1 MRIYNNAPQTQIKTP
16 NFRGPLDAPLTQ
28 GLAVLNTNPMLNA
41 SLVDVFAMGLPRTIV
56 EYRERN
62 KYAGFEMAFR
72 EFTGTFIACFSAGLF
87 GQMINK
93 TMSKRLQPEVKVN
106 ENSWASNNAIEV
118 LNEINE
124 TDKNKSYSEK
134 LFASLSGLN
143 KNKEQEWKNVNW
155 SKIEWYDK
163 DSWNNINW
171 ENKEFE
177 GIHKRMKSEK
187 SIVETFD
194 RLITDKN
201 ISKKDAKHLQEILA
215 ERVINVLG
223 AENNVTVKSGDKSI
237 TSTVHNVLR
246 DAIDMGKNVFSTNEA
261 DKIISKLKKLNK
273 AKTLGALALSVVLA
287 LTNQAI
293 NRYIT
298 QKRTGSKEFVGN
310 MNYESHLSEGKQVD
324 KKKNLNFNKILASA
338 GFVAM
343 LAKVMNIKNV
353 KDFFKKLEFTGPT
366 TSGNA
371 IKTVYGA
378 LILGRFFASKDNTEL
393 RETVVRDYLGFLNWL
408 VLGGFVAK
416 GVGNLLDRDRKDLFN
431 TSKEGKGVKHWLNDV
446 SLKTH
451 SEIVAQG
458 GKDVKKNL
466 RKLNIAHISGLAY
479 SALMLGILLPKLNIA
494 MTKHNQKGLV

>member
-1 MRIYNNAPQTQIKTP
+1 MKVYNNTPQTQFRTP
-16 NFRGPLDAPLTQ
+16 NFRGPIDAPLTQ
-28 GLAVLNTNPMLNA
+28 GLAALSTNPMLNA

-56 EYRERN
+56 EYKERN

-93 TMSKRLQPEVKVN
+93 TMSKRIQPEIKVN
-106 ENSWASNNAIEV
+106 ENSWASNNTIDV
-118 LNEINE
+118 LNQI
-124 TDKNKSYSEK
+124 NKSGKNYSK
-134 LFASLSGLN
+134 NLFNSLSGLN
-143 KNKEQEWKNVNW
+143 KNEEQAWDKINW
-155 SKIEWYDK
+155 DKIEWYDK
-163 DSWNNINW
+163 EAWNNLKW
-171 ENKEFE
+171 DNKEFD
-177 GIHKRMKSEK
+177 GVHNKIKSEK
-187 SIVETFD
+187 SIIETFD
-194 RLITDKN
+194 KLISNKKLSKN
-201 ISKKDAKHLQEILA
+201 DSKNLQNILT
-215 ERVINVLG
+215 ERVINAVG
-223 AENNVTVKSGDKSI
+223 AESNITIKSGDKSI
-237 TSTVHNVLR
+237 TSTVQNILR
-246 DAIDMGKNVFSTNEA
+246 DSIDMGKNVFSAKESEKT
-261 DKIISKLKKLNK
+261 IVKLKKLNK
-273 AKTLGALALSVVLA
+273 VKTLGALTLSIVLA

-310 MNYESHLSEGKQVD
+310 MDYESHIGNNSQTD
-324 KKKNLNFNKILASA
+324 KKKNLNFNKVLASA

-343 LAKVMNIKNV
+343 LAKVMNIKNT

-416 GVGNLLDRDRKDLFN
+416 GVGNLLDKDRKALFN

-451 SEIVAQG
+451 SEIAAQG
-458 GKDVKKNL
+458 GKDIKKNL
-466 RKLNIAHISGLAY
+466 RKLNVAHISGLAY
-479 SALMLGILLPKLNIA
+479 SALMLGILLPKLNIS
-494 MTKHNQKGLV
+494 MTKHKQKM

>member
-1 MRIYNNAPQTQIKTP
+1 MKVYNNTPQTQLRTP
-16 NFRGPLDAPLTQ
+16 NFRGPIDAPLTQ
-28 GLAVLNTNPMLNA
+28 GLAALSTNPMLNA

-56 EYRERN
+56 EYKERN

-93 TMSKRLQPEVKVN
+93 TMSKRIQPEIKVN
-106 ENSWASNNAIEV
+106 ENSWASNNTIDV
-118 LNEINE
+118 LNQI
-124 TDKNKSYSEK
+124 NKSGKNYSK
-134 LFASLSGLN
+134 NLFNSLSGLN
-143 KNKEQEWKNVNW
+143 KNEEQAWNKINW
-155 SKIEWYDK
+155 DKIEWYDK
-163 DSWNNINW
+163 EAWNNLKW
-171 ENKEFE
+171 DNKDFE
-177 GIHKRMKSEK
+177 GVHNKIKSEK
-187 SIVETFD
+187 SIIETFD
-194 RLITDKN
+194 KLISYEKLSKN
-201 ISKKDAKHLQEILA
+201 DSKNLQNILT
-215 ERVINVLG
+215 ERVINAVG
-223 AENNVTVKSGDKSI
+223 AESNITLKSGDKSI
-237 TSTVHNVLR
+237 TSTVQNILR
-246 DAIDMGKNVFSTNEA
+246 DSIDMGKNVFSANESE
-261 DKIISKLKKLNK
+261 KMIVKLKKLNK
-273 AKTLGALALSVVLA
+273 VKTLGALTLSIVLA

-310 MNYESHLSEGKQVD
+310 MDYESHIGNNSQTD
-324 KKKNLNFNKILASA
+324 KKKNLNFNKVLASA

-343 LAKVMNIKNV
+343 LAKVMNIKNT

-416 GVGNLLDRDRKDLFN
+416 GVGNLLDKDRKNLFN

-451 SEIVAQG
+451 SEIAAQG
-458 GKDVKKNL
+458 GKDIKKNL
-466 RKLNIAHISGLAY
+466 RKLNVAHMSGLAY
-479 SALMLGILLPKLNIA
+479 SALMLGILLPKLNIS
-494 MTKHNQKGLV
+494 MTKHKQKNVA

>member
-1 MRIYNNAPQTQIKTP
+1 MKVYNNTPQTQFRTP
-16 NFRGPLDAPLTQ
+16 NFRGPIDAPLTQ
-28 GLAVLNTNPMLNA
+28 GLAALSTNPMLNA

-56 EYRERN
+56 EYKERN

-93 TMSKRLQPEVKVN
+93 TMSKRIQPEIKVN
-106 ENSWASNNAIEV
+106 ENSWASNNTIDV
-118 LNEINE
+118 LNQI
-124 TDKNKSYSEK
+124 NKSGKNYSK
-134 LFASLSGLN
+134 NLFNSLSGLN
-143 KNKEQEWKNVNW
+143 KNEEQA
-155 SKIEWYDK
+155 
-163 DSWNNINW
+163 WNNLKW
-171 ENKEFE
+171 DNKEFE
-177 GIHKRMKSEK
+177 GVHNKIKSEQ
-187 SIVETFD
+187 SIIETFD
-194 RLITDKN
+194 KLISDEKLSKN
-201 ISKKDAKHLQEILA
+201 DSKNLQNILT
-215 ERVINVLG
+215 ERVINAVG
-223 AENNVTVKSGDKSI
+223 AESNITLKSGDKSI
-237 TSTVHNVLR
+237 TSTVQNILR
-246 DAIDMGKNVFSTNEA
+246 DSIDMGKNVFSAKESEKT
-261 DKIISKLKKLNK
+261 IVKLKKLNK
-273 AKTLGALALSVVLA
+273 VKTLGALTLSIVLA

-310 MNYESHLSEGKQVD
+310 MDYESHIGNNSQTD
-324 KKKNLNFNKILASA
+324 KKKNLNFNKVLASA

-343 LAKVMNIKNV
+343 LAKVMNIKNT

-416 GVGNLLDRDRKDLFN
+416 GVGNLLDKDRKALFN

-451 SEIVAQG
+451 SEIAAQG
-458 GKDVKKNL
+458 GKDIKKNL
-466 RKLNIAHISGLAY
+466 RKLNVAHISGLAY
-479 SALMLGILLPKLNIA
+479 SALMLGILLPKLNIS
-494 MTKHNQKGLV
+494 MTKHKQKNVA

>member
-1 MRIYNNAPQTQIKTP
+1 MKVYNNTPQTQFRTP
-16 NFRGPLDAPLTQ
+16 NFRGPIDAPLTQ
-28 GLAVLNTNPMLNA
+28 SLAALSTNPMLNA

-56 EYRERN
+56 EYKERN

-93 TMSKRLQPEVKVN
+93 TMSKRIQPEIKVN
-106 ENSWASNNAIEV
+106 ENSWASNNTIDV
-118 LNEINE
+118 LNQI
-124 TDKNKSYSEK
+124 NKSGKNYSK
-134 LFASLSGLN
+134 NIFNSLSGLN
-143 KNKEQEWKNVNW
+143 KNEEQAWNKINW
-155 SKIEWYDK
+155 DKIEWYDK
-163 DSWNNINW
+163 EAWNNLKW
-171 ENKEFE
+171 DNKEFD
-177 GIHKRMKSEK
+177 GVHNKIKSEK
-187 SIVETFD
+187 SIIEIFD
-194 RLITDKN
+194 KLISDEKLSKN
-201 ISKKDAKHLQEILA
+201 DSKNLQNILT
-215 ERVINVLG
+215 ERVINAVG
-223 AENNVTVKSGDKSI
+223 AESNITIKSGDKSI
-237 TSTVHNVLR
+237 TSTVQNILR
-246 DAIDMGKNVFSTNEA
+246 DSIDMGKNVFSAKESEKT
-261 DKIISKLKKLNK
+261 IVKLKKLNK
-273 AKTLGALALSVVLA
+273 VKTLGALTLSIVLA

-310 MNYESHLSEGKQVD
+310 MDYESHIGNNSQTD
-324 KKKNLNFNKILASA
+324 KKKNLNFNKVLASA

-343 LAKVMNIKNV
+343 LAKVMNIKNT

-416 GVGNLLDRDRKDLFN
+416 GVGNLLDKDRKALFN

-458 GKDVKKNL
+458 GKDIKKNL
-466 RKLNIAHISGLAY
+466 RKLNVAHISGLAY
-479 SALMLGILLPKLNIA
+479 SALMLGILLPKLNIS
-494 MTKHNQKGLV
+494 MTKHKQKNVA

>member
-1 MRIYNNAPQTQIKTP
+1 MKVYNNAPQTQLRTP
-16 NFRGPLDAPLTQ
+16 NFRGPIDAPLTQ
-28 GLAVLNTNPMLNA
+28 GLAALSTNPMLNA
-41 SLVDVFAMGLPRTIV
+41 SLVDVFAMGLPRTVV
-56 EYRERN
+56 EYKERN

-93 TMSKRLQPEVKVN
+93 TMSKRIQPEIKVN
-106 ENSWASNNAIEV
+106 ENSWASNNAIDV
-118 LNEINE
+118 LNDI
-124 TDKNKSYSEK
+124 NKSGKNYSK
-134 LFASLSGLN
+134 NLFNSLSGLN
-143 KNKEQEWKNVNW
+143 KNEEKAWNKINW
-155 SKIEWYDK
+155 DKIEWYDK
-163 DSWNNINW
+163 EAWNNLKW
-171 ENKEFE
+171 DNKDFE
-177 GIHKRMKSEK
+177 GIHNKIKSEK
-187 SIVETFD
+187 SIIETFD
-194 RLITDKN
+194 KLISDKKLSKNDSKNLQN
-201 ISKKDAKHLQEILA
+201 ILT
-215 ERVINVLG
+215 ERVINAVG
-223 AENNVTVKSGDKSI
+223 AENNITLKSGDKAI
-237 TSTVHNVLR
+237 TSTVQNILR
-246 DAIDMGKNVFSTNEA
+246 DSIDMGKNVFSANESEKA
-261 DKIISKLKKLNK
+261 IAKLKKLNK
-273 AKTLGALALSVVLA
+273 VKTLGALTLSVALA

-310 MNYESHLSEGKQVD
+310 MDYESHIGNNSQTD
-324 KKKNLNFNKILASA
+324 KKKNLNFNKALASA
-338 GFVAM
+338 SFVAM
-343 LAKVMNIKNV
+343 LAKVMNIKNA

-416 GVGNLLDRDRKDLFN
+416 GVGNLLDKDRKDLFN

-451 SEIVAQG
+451 SEIAAQG
-458 GKDVKKNL
+458 GKDIKKNI

-479 SALMLGILLPKLNIA
+479 SALMLGILLPKLNIS
-494 MTKHNQKGLV
+494 MTRHKQKNAAQ

>member
-1 MRIYNNAPQTQIKTP
+1 MKVYNNTPQTQLRTP
-16 NFRGPLDAPLTQ
+16 NFRGPIDAPLTQ
-28 GLAVLNTNPMLNA
+28 GLAALSTNPMLNA

-56 EYRERN
+56 EYKERN

-93 TMSKRLQPEVKVN
+93 TMSKRIQPEVKVN
-106 ENSWASNNAIEV
+106 ENSWASNNTIDV
-118 LNEINE
+118 LNQI
-124 TDKNKSYSEK
+124 NKSGKNYSK
-134 LFASLSGLN
+134 NLFNSLSGLN
-143 KNKEQEWKNVNW
+143 KNEEQAWNKINW
-155 SKIEWYDK
+155 DKIEWYDK
-163 DSWNNINW
+163 EAWNNLKW
-171 ENKEFE
+171 DNKELE
-177 GIHKRMKSEK
+177 GIHNKIKSEK
-187 SIVETFD
+187 SIIETFD
-194 RLITDKN
+194 KLISDEKLSKN
-201 ISKKDAKHLQEILA
+201 DSKNLQNILT
-215 ERVINVLG
+215 ERVINAVG
-223 AENNVTVKSGDKSI
+223 AESNITLKSGDKSI
-237 TSTVHNVLR
+237 TSTVQNILR
-246 DAIDMGKNVFSTNEA
+246 DSIDMGKNVFSANESE
-261 DKIISKLKKLNK
+261 KTIVKLKKLNK
-273 AKTLGALALSVVLA
+273 VKTLGALTLSIVLA

-310 MNYESHLSEGKQVD
+310 MDYESHIGNNSQTD
-324 KKKNLNFNKILASA
+324 KKKNLNFNKVLASA

-343 LAKVMNIKNV
+343 LAKVMNIKNT

-416 GVGNLLDRDRKDLFN
+416 GVGNLLDKDRKNLFN

-451 SEIVAQG
+451 SEIAAQG
-458 GKDVKKNL
+458 GKDIKKNL
-466 RKLNIAHISGLAY
+466 RKLNVAHISGLAY
-479 SALMLGILLPKLNIA
+479 SALMLGILLPKLNIS
-494 MTKHNQKGLV
+494 MTKHKQKM

>member
-1 MRIYNNAPQTQIKTP
+1 MKVYNNTPQTQLRTP
-16 NFRGPLDAPLTQ
+16 NFRGPIDAPLTQ
-28 GLAVLNTNPMLNA
+28 GLAALSTNPMLNA

-56 EYRERN
+56 EYKERN

-93 TMSKRLQPEVKVN
+93 TMSKRIQPEIKVN
-106 ENSWASNNAIEV
+106 ENSWASNNTIDV
-118 LNEINE
+118 LNQI
-124 TDKNKSYSEK
+124 NKSGKNYSK
-134 LFASLSGLN
+134 NIFNSLPGLN
-143 KNKEQEWKNVNW
+143 KNEEQALNKINW
-155 SKIEWYDK
+155 DKIEWYDK
-163 DSWNNINW
+163 EAWNNLKW
-171 ENKEFE
+171 DNKEFE
-177 GIHKRMKSEK
+177 GVHNKIKSEK
-187 SIVETFD
+187 SIIETFD
-194 RLITDKN
+194 KLISDEKLSKN
-201 ISKKDAKHLQEILA
+201 DSKNLQNILA
-215 ERVINVLG
+215 ERVINAIG
-223 AENNVTVKSGDKSI
+223 AESNITLKSGDKSI
-237 TSTVHNVLR
+237 TSTVQNILR
-246 DAIDMGKNVFSTNEA
+246 DSIDMGKNVFSAKESEKT
-261 DKIISKLKKLNK
+261 IVKLKKLNK
-273 AKTLGALALSVVLA
+273 VKTLGALTLSIVLA

-310 MNYESHLSEGKQVD
+310 MDYESHIGNNSQTD
-324 KKKNLNFNKILASA
+324 KKKNLNFNKVLASA

-343 LAKVMNIKNV
+343 LAKVMNIKNT

-416 GVGNLLDRDRKDLFN
+416 GVGNLLDKDRKNLFN

-458 GKDVKKNL
+458 GKDIKKNL
-466 RKLNIAHISGLAY
+466 RKLNVAHISGLAY
-479 SALMLGILLPKLNIA
+479 SALMLGILLPKLNIS
-494 MTKHNQKGLV
+494 MTKHKQKNVA

>member
-1 MRIYNNAPQTQIKTP
+1 MKVYNNTPQTQLRTP
-16 NFRGPLDAPLTQ
+16 NFRGPIDAPLTQ
-28 GLAVLNTNPMLNA
+28 GLAALSTNPMLNA

-56 EYRERN
+56 EYKERN

-93 TMSKRLQPEVKVN
+93 TMSKRIQPEVKVN
-106 ENSWASNNAIEV
+106 ENSWASNNTIDV
-118 LNEINE
+118 LNQI
-124 TDKNKSYSEK
+124 NKSGKNYSK
-134 LFASLSGLN
+134 NLFNSLSGLN
-143 KNKEQEWKNVNW
+143 KNEEQAWNKINW
-155 SKIEWYDK
+155 DKIEWYDK
-163 DSWNNINW
+163 EAWNNLKW
-171 ENKEFE
+171 DNKDFE
-177 GIHKRMKSEK
+177 GVHNKIKSEK
-187 SIVETFD
+187 SIIETFD
-194 RLITDKN
+194 KLISDEKLSKN
-201 ISKKDAKHLQEILA
+201 DSKNLQNILT
-215 ERVINVLG
+215 ERVINAVG
-223 AENNVTVKSGDKSI
+223 AESNITLKSGDKSI
-237 TSTVHNVLR
+237 TSTMQNILR
-246 DAIDMGKNVFSTNEA
+246 DSIDMGKNVFSANESE
-261 DKIISKLKKLNK
+261 KTIVKLKKLNK
-273 AKTLGALALSVVLA
+273 VKTLGALTLSIVLA

-310 MNYESHLSEGKQVD
+310 MDYESHIGNNSQTD
-324 KKKNLNFNKILASA
+324 KKKNLNFNKVLASA

-343 LAKVMNIKNV
+343 LAKVMNIKNT

-416 GVGNLLDRDRKDLFN
+416 GVGNLLDKGRKDLFN

-451 SEIVAQG
+451 SEIAAQG
-458 GKDVKKNL
+458 GKDIKKNL
-466 RKLNIAHISGLAY
+466 RKLNVAHISGLAY
-479 SALMLGILLPKLNIA
+479 SALMLGILLPKLNIS
-494 MTKHNQKGLV
+494 MTKHKQKNVA

>member
-1 MRIYNNAPQTQIKTP
+1 MKVYNNAPQIQFRTP
-16 NFRGPLDAPLTQ
+16 NFRGPIDNPLTQ
-28 GLAVLNTNPMLNA
+28 GLAALSTNPMLNA
-41 SLVDVFAMGLPRTIV
+41 SLVDVFAMGLPRTVV
-56 EYRERN
+56 EYKERN

-93 TMSKRLQPEVKVN
+93 TMSKRIQPEIKVN
-106 ENSWASNNAIEV
+106 ENSWVSNNAIDV
-118 LNEINE
+118 LNDI
-124 TDKNKSYSEK
+124 NKSGKNYSK
-134 LFASLSGLN
+134 NLFNSLSGLN
-143 KNKEQEWKNVNW
+143 KNEEQAWNKINW
-155 SKIEWYDK
+155 DKIEWYDK
-163 DSWNNINW
+163 NAWNNLKW
-171 ENKEFE
+171 DNKDFE
-177 GIHKRMKSEK
+177 GVHNKIKSEK
-187 SIVETFD
+187 SIIETFD
-194 RLITDKN
+194 KLIYDKN
-201 ISKKDAKHLQEILA
+201 LSKNDSKNLQNILT
-215 ERVINVLG
+215 ERVINAVG
-223 AENNVTVKSGDKSI
+223 AESSITLKSGEKSI
-237 TSTVHNVLR
+237 TSTVQNILR
-246 DAIDMGKNVFSTNEA
+246 DSIDMGKNVFSANESEKA
-261 DKIISKLKKLNK
+261 IAKLKKLNK
-273 AKTLGALALSVVLA
+273 VKTLGALTLSVALA

-310 MNYESHLSEGKQVD
+310 MDYESHIGNNSQTD
-324 KKKNLNFNKILASA
+324 KKKNLNFNKALASA

-416 GVGNLLDRDRKDLFN
+416 GVGNLLDKDRKDLFN

-451 SEIVAQG
+451 SEIAAQG

-466 RKLNIAHISGLAY
+466 RKLNIAHVSGLAY
-479 SALMLGILLPKLNIA
+479 SALMLGILLPKLNIS
-494 MTKHNQKGLV
+494 MTKHKQKNVA

>member
-1 MRIYNNAPQTQIKTP
+1 MKVYNNTPQTQFRTP
-16 NFRGPLDAPLTQ
+16 NFRGPIDAPLTQ
-28 GLAVLNTNPMLNA
+28 GLAALSTNPMLNA

-56 EYRERN
+56 EYKERN

-93 TMSKRLQPEVKVN
+93 TMSKRIQPEIKVN
-106 ENSWASNNAIEV
+106 ENSWASNNTIDV
-118 LNEINE
+118 LNQI
-124 TDKNKSYSEK
+124 NKSGKNYSK
-134 LFASLSGLN
+134 NLFNSLSGLN
-143 KNKEQEWKNVNW
+143 KNEEQAWNKINW
-155 SKIEWYDK
+155 NKIEWYDK
-163 DSWNNINW
+163 EAWNNLKW
-171 ENKEFE
+171 DNKEFE
-177 GIHKRMKSEK
+177 GVHNKIKSEK
-187 SIVETFD
+187 SIIETFD
-194 RLITDKN
+194 KLISDKKL
-201 ISKKDAKHLQEILA
+201 SKNDSKNLQNILA
-215 ERVINVLG
+215 ERVINAVG
-223 AENNVTVKSGDKSI
+223 AESNITLKSGDKSI
-237 TSTVHNVLR
+237 TSTVQNILR
-246 DAIDMGKNVFSTNEA
+246 DSIDMGKNVFSAKESEKT
-261 DKIISKLKKLNK
+261 IVKLKKLNK
-273 AKTLGALALSVVLA
+273 VKTLGALTLSIVLA

-310 MNYESHLSEGKQVD
+310 MDYESHIGNNSQTD
-324 KKKNLNFNKILASA
+324 KKKNLNFNKVLASA

-343 LAKVMNIKNV
+343 LAKVMNIKNTQ
-353 KDFFKKLEFTGPT
+353 DFFKKLEFTGPT

-416 GVGNLLDRDRKDLFN
+416 GVGNLLDKDRKNLFN

-458 GKDVKKNL
+458 GKDIKKNL
-466 RKLNIAHISGLAY
+466 RKLNVAHISGLAY
-479 SALMLGILLPKLNIA
+479 SALMLGILLPKLNIS
-494 MTKHNQKGLV
+494 MTKHKQQNVA

>member
-1 MRIYNNAPQTQIKTP
+1 MKVYNNTPQTQLRTP
-16 NFRGPLDAPLTQ
+16 NFRGPIDAPLTQ
-28 GLAVLNTNPMLNA
+28 GLAALSTNPMLNA

-56 EYRERN
+56 EYKERN

-93 TMSKRLQPEVKVN
+93 TMSKRIQPEIKVN
-106 ENSWASNNAIEV
+106 KNSWASNNTIDV
-118 LNEINE
+118 LNQI
-124 TDKNKSYSEK
+124 NKSGKNYSK
-134 LFASLSGLN
+134 NLFNSLSGLN
-143 KNKEQEWKNVNW
+143 KNEEQAWNKINW
-155 SKIEWYDK
+155 DKIEWYDK
-163 DSWNNINW
+163 EAWNNLKW
-171 ENKEFE
+171 DNKELE
-177 GIHKRMKSEK
+177 GVHNKIKSEK
-187 SIVETFD
+187 SIIETFD
-194 RLITDKN
+194 KLISDEKLSKN
-201 ISKKDAKHLQEILA
+201 DSKNLQNILT
-215 ERVINVLG
+215 ERVINAVGTESNITL
-223 AENNVTVKSGDKSI
+223 KSGDKSI
-237 TSTVHNVLR
+237 TSTVQNILR
-246 DAIDMGKNVFSTNEA
+246 DSIDMGKNVFSANESE
-261 DKIISKLKKLNK
+261 KTIVKLKKLNK
-273 AKTLGALALSVVLA
+273 VKTLGALTLSIVLA

-310 MNYESHLSEGKQVD
+310 MDYENHIGNNSQTD
-324 KKKNLNFNKILASA
+324 KKKNLNFNKVLASA

-343 LAKVMNIKNV
+343 LAKVMNIKNT

-416 GVGNLLDRDRKDLFN
+416 GVGNLLDKDRKDLFN

-451 SEIVAQG
+451 SEIAAQG
-458 GKDVKKNL
+458 GKDIKKNL
-466 RKLNIAHISGLAY
+466 RKLNVAHISGLAY
-479 SALMLGILLPKLNIA
+479 SALMLGILLPKLNIS
-494 MTKHNQKGLV
+494 MTKHKQKNVA

>member
-1 MRIYNNAPQTQIKTP
+1 MKVYNNTPQTQFRTP
-16 NFRGPLDAPLTQ
+16 NFRGPIDAPLTQ
-28 GLAVLNTNPMLNA
+28 GLAALSTNPMLNA

-56 EYRERN
+56 EYKERN

-93 TMSKRLQPEVKVN
+93 TMSKRIQPEIKVN
-106 ENSWASNNAIEV
+106 ENSWASNNTIDV
-118 LNEINE
+118 LNQI
-124 TDKNKSYSEK
+124 NKSGKNYSK
-134 LFASLSGLN
+134 NLFNSLSGLN
-143 KNKEQEWKNVNW
+143 KNEEQAWNKINW
-155 SKIEWYDK
+155 DKIEWYDK
-163 DSWNNINW
+163 EAWNNLKW
-171 ENKEFE
+171 DNKEFD
-177 GIHKRMKSEK
+177 GVHNKIKSEK
-187 SIVETFD
+187 SIIETFD
-194 RLITDKN
+194 KLISDKKLSKNDSKNLQN
-201 ISKKDAKHLQEILA
+201 ILT
-215 ERVINVLG
+215 ERVINAVG
-223 AENNVTVKSGDKSI
+223 AESNITIKSGDKSI
-237 TSTVHNVLR
+237 TSTVQNILR
-246 DAIDMGKNVFSTNEA
+246 DSIDMGKNVFSAKESEKT
-261 DKIISKLKKLNK
+261 IVKLKKLNK
-273 AKTLGALALSVVLA
+273 VKTLGALTLSIVLA

-310 MNYESHLSEGKQVD
+310 MDYESHIGNNSQTD
-324 KKKNLNFNKILASA
+324 KKKNLNFNKVLASA

-343 LAKVMNIKNV
+343 LAKVMNIKNT

-416 GVGNLLDRDRKDLFN
+416 GVGNLLDKDRKALFN

-458 GKDVKKNL
+458 GKDIKKNL
-466 RKLNIAHISGLAY
+466 RKLNVAHISGLAY
-479 SALMLGILLPKLNIA
+479 SALMLGILLPKLNIS
-494 MTKHNQKGLV
+494 MTKHKQKNVA

>member
-1 MRIYNNAPQTQIKTP
+1 MKVYNNTPQTQLRTP
-16 NFRGPLDAPLTQ
+16 NFRGPIDAPLTQ
-28 GLAVLNTNPMLNA
+28 GLAALSTNPMLNA

-56 EYRERN
+56 EYKERN

-93 TMSKRLQPEVKVN
+93 TMSKRIQPEIKVN
-106 ENSWASNNAIEV
+106 ENSWASNNTIDV
-118 LNEINE
+118 LNQI
-124 TDKNKSYSEK
+124 NKSGKNYSK
-134 LFASLSGLN
+134 NLFNSLSGLN
-143 KNKEQEWKNVNW
+143 KNEEQAWNKINW
-155 SKIEWYDK
+155 DKIEWYDK
-163 DSWNNINW
+163 EAWNNLKW
-171 ENKEFE
+171 DNKDFE
-177 GIHKRMKSEK
+177 GVHNKIKSEK
-187 SIVETFD
+187 SIIETFD
-194 RLITDKN
+194 KLISDEKLSKN
-201 ISKKDAKHLQEILA
+201 DSKNLQNILT
-215 ERVINVLG
+215 ERVINAVGTESNITL
-223 AENNVTVKSGDKSI
+223 KSGDKSI
-237 TSTVHNVLR
+237 TSTVQNILR
-246 DAIDMGKNVFSTNEA
+246 DSIDMGKNVFSANESE
-261 DKIISKLKKLNK
+261 KTIVKLKKLNK
-273 AKTLGALALSVVLA
+273 VKTLGALTLSIVLA

-310 MNYESHLSEGKQVD
+310 MDYENHIGNNSQTD
-324 KKKNLNFNKILASA
+324 KKKNLNFNKVLASA

-343 LAKVMNIKNV
+343 LAKVMNIKNT

-416 GVGNLLDRDRKDLFN
+416 GVGNLLDKDRKDLFN
-431 TSKEGKGVKHWLNDV
+431 TSKKGKGVKHWLNDV

-458 GKDVKKNL
+458 GKDIKKNL
-466 RKLNIAHISGLAY
+466 RKLNVAHISGLAY
-479 SALMLGILLPKLNIA
+479 SALMLGILLPKLNIS
-494 MTKHNQKGLV
+494 MTKHKQKNVA

>member
-1 MRIYNNAPQTQIKTP
+1 MKVYNNTPQTQFRTP
-16 NFRGPLDAPLTQ
+16 NFRGPIDAPLTQ
-28 GLAVLNTNPMLNA
+28 GLAALSTNPMLNA

-56 EYRERN
+56 EYKERN

-93 TMSKRLQPEVKVN
+93 TMSKRIQPEIKVN
-106 ENSWASNNAIEV
+106 ENSWASNNTIDV
-118 LNEINE
+118 LNQI
-124 TDKNKSYSEK
+124 NKSGKNYSK
-134 LFASLSGLN
+134 NIFNSLSGLN
-143 KNKEQEWKNVNW
+143 KNEEQAWNKINW
-155 SKIEWYDK
+155 DKIEWYDK
-163 DSWNNINW
+163 EAWNNLKW
-171 ENKEFE
+171 DNKEFE
-177 GIHKRMKSEK
+177 GVHNKIKSEK
-187 SIVETFD
+187 SIIETFD
-194 RLITDKN
+194 KLISDKKLSKNDSKNLQN
-201 ISKKDAKHLQEILA
+201 ILT
-215 ERVINVLG
+215 ERVINAVG
-223 AENNVTVKSGDKSI
+223 AESNITLKSGDKSI
-237 TSTVHNVLR
+237 TSTVQNILR
-246 DAIDMGKNVFSTNEA
+246 DSIDMGKNVFSAKESEKT
-261 DKIISKLKKLNK
+261 IVKLKKLNK
-273 AKTLGALALSVVLA
+273 VKTLGALTLSIVLA

-310 MNYESHLSEGKQVD
+310 MNYESHIGNNSQTD
-324 KKKNLNFNKILASA
+324 KKKNLNFNKVLASA

-343 LAKVMNIKNV
+343 LAKVMNIKNT

-416 GVGNLLDRDRKDLFN
+416 GVGNLLDKDRKALFN

-458 GKDVKKNL
+458 GKDIKKNL
-466 RKLNIAHISGLAY
+466 RKLNVAHISGLAY
-479 SALMLGILLPKLNIA
+479 SALMLGILLPKLNIS
-494 MTKHNQKGLV
+494 MTKHKQKNVA

>member
-1 MRIYNNAPQTQIKTP
+1 MKVYNNTPQTQFRTP
-16 NFRGPLDAPLTQ
+16 NFRGPIDAPLTQ
-28 GLAVLNTNPMLNA
+28 GLAALSTNPMLNA

-56 EYRERN
+56 EYKERN

-93 TMSKRLQPEVKVN
+93 TMSKRIQPEIKVN
-106 ENSWASNNAIEV
+106 ENSWASNNTIDV
-118 LNEINE
+118 LNQI
-124 TDKNKSYSEK
+124 NKSGKNYSK
-134 LFASLSGLN
+134 NLFNSLSGLN
-143 KNKEQEWKNVNW
+143 KNEELAWNKINW
-155 SKIEWYDK
+155 DKIEWYDK
-163 DSWNNINW
+163 EAWNNLKW
-171 ENKEFE
+171 DNKEFD
-177 GIHKRMKSEK
+177 GVHNKIKSEK
-187 SIVETFD
+187 SIIETFD
-194 RLITDKN
+194 KLISDKKLSKNDSKNLQN
-201 ISKKDAKHLQEILA
+201 ILT
-215 ERVINVLG
+215 ERVINAVG
-223 AENNVTVKSGDKSI
+223 AESNITIKSGDKSI
-237 TSTVHNVLR
+237 TSTVQNILR
-246 DAIDMGKNVFSTNEA
+246 DSIDMGKNVFSAKESEKT
-261 DKIISKLKKLNK
+261 IVKLKKLNK
-273 AKTLGALALSVVLA
+273 VKTLGALTLSIVLA

-310 MNYESHLSEGKQVD
+310 MDYESHIGNNSQTD
-324 KKKNLNFNKILASA
+324 KKKNLNFNKVLASA

-343 LAKVMNIKNV
+343 LAKVMNIKNT

-416 GVGNLLDRDRKDLFN
+416 GVGNLLDKDRKALFN

-451 SEIVAQG
+451 SEIAAQG
-458 GKDVKKNL
+458 GKDIKKNL
-466 RKLNIAHISGLAY
+466 RKLNVAHISGLAY
-479 SALMLGILLPKLNIA
+479 SALMLGILLPKLNIS
-494 MTKHNQKGLV
+494 MTKHKQKNVV

>member
-1 MRIYNNAPQTQIKTP
+1 MKVYNNTPQTQLRTP
-16 NFRGPLDAPLTQ
+16 NFRGPIDAPLTQ
-28 GLAVLNTNPMLNA
+28 GLAALSTNPMLNA

-56 EYRERN
+56 EYKERN

-93 TMSKRLQPEVKVN
+93 TMSKRIQPEVKVN
-106 ENSWASNNAIEV
+106 ENSWASNNTIDV
-118 LNEINE
+118 LNQI
-124 TDKNKSYSEK
+124 NKSGKNYSK
-134 LFASLSGLN
+134 NLFNSLSGLN
-143 KNKEQEWKNVNW
+143 KNEEQAWNKINW
-155 SKIEWYDK
+155 DKIEWYDK
-163 DSWNNINW
+163 EAWNNLKW
-171 ENKEFE
+171 DNKELE
-177 GIHKRMKSEK
+177 GVHNKIKSEK
-187 SIVETFD
+187 SIIETFD
-194 RLITDKN
+194 KLISDEKLSKN
-201 ISKKDAKHLQEILA
+201 DSKNLQNILT
-215 ERVINVLG
+215 ERVINAVG
-223 AENNVTVKSGDKSI
+223 AESNITLKSGDKSI
-237 TSTVHNVLR
+237 TSTVQNILR
-246 DAIDMGKNVFSTNEA
+246 DSIDMGQNVFSANESE
-261 DKIISKLKKLNK
+261 KTIVKLKKLNK
-273 AKTLGALALSVVLA
+273 VKTLGALTLSIVLA

-310 MNYESHLSEGKQVD
+310 MDYESHIGNNSQTD
-324 KKKNLNFNKILASA
+324 KKKNLNFNKVLASA

-343 LAKVMNIKNV
+343 LAKVMNIKNT

-416 GVGNLLDRDRKDLFN
+416 GVGNLLDKDRKDLFN

-458 GKDVKKNL
+458 GKDIKKNL
-466 RKLNIAHISGLAY
+466 RKLNVAHISGLAY
-479 SALMLGILLPKLNIA
+479 SALMLGILLPKLNIS
-494 MTKHNQKGLV
+494 MTKHKQKNVA

>member
-1 MRIYNNAPQTQIKTP
+1 MKVYNNAPQTQFRTP
-16 NFRGPLDAPLTQ
+16 NFRGPIDAPLTQ
-28 GLAVLNTNPMLNA
+28 GLAALSTNPMLNA
-41 SLVDVFAMGLPRTIV
+41 SLVDVFAMGLPRTVV
-56 EYRERN
+56 EYKERN

-93 TMSKRLQPEVKVN
+93 TMSKRIQPEIKVN
-106 ENSWASNNAIEV
+106 ENSWASNNTIDV
-118 LNEINE
+118 LNDI
-124 TDKNKSYSEK
+124 NKSGKNYSK
-134 LFASLSGLN
+134 NLFNSLSGLN
-143 KNKEQEWKNVNW
+143 KNEEQPWNKINW
-155 SKIEWYDK
+155 DKIEWYDK
-163 DSWNNINW
+163 KAWNNLTW
-171 ENKEFE
+171 DNKDFE
-177 GIHKRMKSEK
+177 GVHNKIKSEK
-187 SIVETFD
+187 SIIEAFD
-194 RLITDKN
+194 KLISDKN
-201 ISKKDAKHLQEILA
+201 LSKNDSKNLQNILT
-215 ERVINVLG
+215 ERVINAVG
-223 AENNVTVKSGDKSI
+223 AESNITLKSGDKAI
-237 TSTVHNVLR
+237 TSTVQNILR
-246 DAIDMGKNVFSTNEA
+246 DSIDMGKNVFSGNESEKA
-261 DKIISKLKKLNK
+261 IAKLKKLNK
-273 AKTLGALALSVVLA
+273 VKTLGALTLSVALA

-310 MNYESHLSEGKQVD
+310 MDYESHIGNNSQTD
-324 KKKNLNFNKILASA
+324 KKKNLNFNKVLASA

-343 LAKVMNIKNV
+343 LAKVMNIKNA

-416 GVGNLLDRDRKDLFN
+416 GVGNLLDKDRKDLFN
-431 TSKEGKGVKHWLNDV
+431 TSKDGKGVKHWLNDV

-451 SEIVAQG
+451 SEIAAQG

-479 SALMLGILLPKLNIA
+479 SALMLGILLPKLNIS
-494 MTKHNQKGLV
+494 MTKHKQKNAA

>member
-1 MRIYNNAPQTQIKTP
+1 MKVYNNTPQTQLRTP
-16 NFRGPLDAPLTQ
+16 NFRGPIDAPLTQ
-28 GLAVLNTNPMLNA
+28 GLAALSTNPMLNA

-56 EYRERN
+56 EYKERN

-93 TMSKRLQPEVKVN
+93 TMSKRIQPEIKVN
-106 ENSWASNNAIEV
+106 ENSWASNNTIDV
-118 LNEINE
+118 LNQI
-124 TDKNKSYSEK
+124 NKSGKNYSK
-134 LFASLSGLN
+134 NLFNSLSGLN
-143 KNKEQEWKNVNW
+143 KNEEQAWNKINW
-155 SKIEWYDK
+155 DKIEWYDK
-163 DSWNNINW
+163 EAWNNLKW
-171 ENKEFE
+171 DNKDFE
-177 GIHKRMKSEK
+177 GVHNKIKSEK
-187 SIVETFD
+187 SIIETFD
-194 RLITDKN
+194 KLISDEKLSKN
-201 ISKKDAKHLQEILA
+201 DSKNLQNILT
-215 ERVINVLG
+215 ERVINAVG
-223 AENNVTVKSGDKSI
+223 AESNITLKSGDKSI
-237 TSTVHNVLR
+237 TSTVQNILR
-246 DAIDMGKNVFSTNEA
+246 DSIDMGKNVFSANESE
-261 DKIISKLKKLNK
+261 KTIVKLKKLNK
-273 AKTLGALALSVVLA
+273 VKTLGALTLSIVLA

-298 QKRTGSKEFVGN
+298 KKRTGSKEFVGN
-310 MNYESHLSEGKQVD
+310 MDYESHIGNNSQTD
-324 KKKNLNFNKILASA
+324 KKKNLNFNKVLASA

-343 LAKVMNIKNV
+343 LAKVMNIKNT

-416 GVGNLLDRDRKDLFN
+416 GVGNLLDKDRKDLFN

-451 SEIVAQG
+451 SEIAAQG
-458 GKDVKKNL
+458 GKDIKKNL
-466 RKLNIAHISGLAY
+466 RKLNVAHISGLAY
-479 SALMLGILLPKLNIA
+479 SALMLGILLPKLNIS
-494 MTKHNQKGLV
+494 MTKHKQKM

>member
-1 MRIYNNAPQTQIKTP
+1 MKVYNNTPQTQLRTP
-16 NFRGPLDAPLTQ
+16 NFRGPIDAPLTQ
-28 GLAVLNTNPMLNA
+28 GLAALSTNPMLNA

-56 EYRERN
+56 EYKERN

-93 TMSKRLQPEVKVN
+93 TMSKRIQPEVKVN
-106 ENSWASNNAIEV
+106 ENSWASNNTIDV
-118 LNEINE
+118 LNQI
-124 TDKNKSYSEK
+124 NKSGKNYSK
-134 LFASLSGLN
+134 NLFNSLSGLN
-143 KNKEQEWKNVNW
+143 KNEEQAWNKINW
-155 SKIEWYDK
+155 DKIEWYDK
-163 DSWNNINW
+163 EAWNNLKW
-171 ENKEFE
+171 DNKDFE
-177 GIHKRMKSEK
+177 GVHNKIKSEK
-187 SIVETFD
+187 SIIETFD
-194 RLITDKN
+194 KLISDEKLSKN
-201 ISKKDAKHLQEILA
+201 DSKNLQNILT
-215 ERVINVLG
+215 ERVINAVG
-223 AENNVTVKSGDKSI
+223 AESNITLKSGNKSI
-237 TSTVHNVLR
+237 TSTVQNILR
-246 DAIDMGKNVFSTNEA
+246 DSIDMGQNVFSANESE
-261 DKIISKLKKLNK
+261 KTIVKLKKLNK
-273 AKTLGALALSVVLA
+273 VKTLGALTLSIVLA

-310 MNYESHLSEGKQVD
+310 MNYESHIGNNSQTD
-324 KKKNLNFNKILASA
+324 KKKNLNFNKVLASA

-343 LAKVMNIKNV
+343 LAKVMNIKNT

-416 GVGNLLDRDRKDLFN
+416 GVGNLLDKGRKDLFN

-458 GKDVKKNL
+458 GKDIKKNL
-466 RKLNIAHISGLAY
+466 RKLNVAHISGLAY
-479 SALMLGILLPKLNIA
+479 SALMLGILLPKLNIS
-494 MTKHNQKGLV
+494 MTKHKQKNVA

>member
-1 MRIYNNAPQTQIKTP
+1 MKVYNNTPQTQLRTP
-16 NFRGPLDAPLTQ
+16 NFRGPIDAPLTQ
-28 GLAVLNTNPMLNA
+28 GLAALSTNPMLNA

-56 EYRERN
+56 EYKERN

-93 TMSKRLQPEVKVN
+93 TMSKRIQPEIKVN
-106 ENSWASNNAIEV
+106 ENSWASNNTIDV
-118 LNEINE
+118 LNQI
-124 TDKNKSYSEK
+124 NKSGKNYSK
-134 LFASLSGLN
+134 NLFNSLSGLN
-143 KNKEQEWKNVNW
+143 KNEEQAWNKINW
-155 SKIEWYDK
+155 DKIEWYDK
-163 DSWNNINW
+163 EAWNNLKW
-171 ENKEFE
+171 DNKEFE
-177 GIHKRMKSEK
+177 GIHNKIKSEK
-187 SIVETFD
+187 SIIETFD
-194 RLITDKN
+194 KLISDEKLSKN
-201 ISKKDAKHLQEILA
+201 DSKNLQNILT
-215 ERVINVLG
+215 ERVINAVG
-223 AENNVTVKSGDKSI
+223 AESNITLKSGDKSI
-237 TSTVHNVLR
+237 TSTVQNILR
-246 DAIDMGKNVFSTNEA
+246 DSIDMGKNVFSAKESEKT
-261 DKIISKLKKLNK
+261 IVKLKKLNK
-273 AKTLGALALSVVLA
+273 VKTLGALTLSIVLA

-310 MNYESHLSEGKQVD
+310 MDYESHIGNNSQTD
-324 KKKNLNFNKILASA
+324 KKKNLNFNKLLASA

-343 LAKVMNIKNV
+343 LAKVMNIKNT

-416 GVGNLLDRDRKDLFN
+416 GVGNLLDKDRKTLFN

-458 GKDVKKNL
+458 GKDIKKNL
-466 RKLNIAHISGLAY
+466 RKLNVAHISGLAY
-479 SALMLGILLPKLNIA
+479 SALMLGILLPKLNIS
-494 MTKHNQKGLV
+494 MTKHKQQNVA

>member
-1 MRIYNNAPQTQIKTP
+1 MKVYNNTPQTQFRTP
-16 NFRGPLDAPLTQ
+16 NFRGPIDAPLTQ
-28 GLAVLNTNPMLNA
+28 GLAALSTNPMLNA

-56 EYRERN
+56 EYKERN

-93 TMSKRLQPEVKVN
+93 TMSKRIQPEIKVN
-106 ENSWASNNAIEV
+106 ENSWASNNTIDV
-118 LNEINE
+118 LNQI
-124 TDKNKSYSEK
+124 NKSGKNYSK
-134 LFASLSGLN
+134 NIFNSLSGLN
-143 KNKEQEWKNVNW
+143 KNEEQAWNKINW
-155 SKIEWYDK
+155 DKIEWYDK
-163 DSWNNINW
+163 EAWNNLKW
-171 ENKEFE
+171 DNKEFE
-177 GIHKRMKSEK
+177 GIHNKIKSEK
-187 SIVETFD
+187 SIIETFD
-194 RLITDKN
+194 KLISDKKLSKNDSKNLQN
-201 ISKKDAKHLQEILA
+201 ILT
-215 ERVINVLG
+215 ERVINAVG
-223 AENNVTVKSGDKSI
+223 AESNITLKSGDKSI
-237 TSTVHNVLR
+237 TSTVQNILR
-246 DAIDMGKNVFSTNEA
+246 DSIDMGKNVFSAKESEKT
-261 DKIISKLKKLNK
+261 IVKLKKLNK
-273 AKTLGALALSVVLA
+273 VKTLGALTLSIVLA

-298 QKRTGSKEFVGN
+298 KKRTGSKEFVGN
-310 MNYESHLSEGKQVD
+310 MDYESHIGNNSQTD
-324 KKKNLNFNKILASA
+324 KKKNLNFNKVLASA

-343 LAKVMNIKNV
+343 LAKVMNIKNT

-416 GVGNLLDRDRKDLFN
+416 GVGNLLDKDRKALFN

-458 GKDVKKNL
+458 GKDIKKNL
-466 RKLNIAHISGLAY
+466 RKLNVAHISGLAY
-479 SALMLGILLPKLNIA
+479 SALMLGILLPKLNIS
-494 MTKHNQKGLV
+494 MTKHKQQNVA